1 VPILNEPGTRTPC
14 IHFCRMGALGHTDA
28 AKRVSDAVQLHF
40 SIMGFDCARHW
51 IACRLDNG
59 KGGETLYDNKRDA
72 IRHQLDEYL
81 CMYVCLTGAP
91 MSVCE
96 AEILLATHR
105 KAYDA
110 GFRMADPDTAAGG
123 RELIPRVAIEH
134 QLSTIRALENK
145 RG

>member
-1 VPILNEPGTRTPC
+1 
-14 IHFCRMGALGHTDA
+14 MA
-28 AKRVSDAVQLHF
+28 ARHVSESVRLHF
-40 SIMGFDCARHW
+40 SLLGFDCARHW

-59 KGGETLYDNKRDA
+59 KGGNTLYDNKHDA

-81 CMYVCLTGAP
+81 CMYICLTGAP

-123 RELIPRVAIEH
+123 GQLIPRVALEH
-134 QLSTIRALENK
+134 QLATITALETGRK
-145 RG
+145 RA

>member
-1 VPILNEPGTRTPC
+1 MPALNEPGTSKPC
-14 IHFCRMGALGHTDA
+14 VHFCQMGALGHTDA
-28 AKRVSDAVQLHF
+28 AKRVSDAVQQHF
-40 SIMGFDCARHW
+40 AIMGFDCARMW

-59 KGGETLYDNKRDA
+59 KGGQTLYDSKRDA

-81 CMYVCLTGAP
+81 AMYICLTGAP

-123 RELIPRVAIEH
+123 KTIIPRIALEH
-134 QLSTIRALENK
+134 QLATITALE
-145 RG
+145 RGK

>member
-1 VPILNEPGTRTPC
+1 
-14 IHFCRMGALGHTDA
+14 MGAFGHTDA
-28 AKRVSDAVQLHF
+28 AKRVSDAVNLHF
-40 SIMGFDCARHW
+40 SIMGFDCKRYW
-51 IACRLDNG
+51 IACRLDSG

-81 CMYVCLTGAP
+81 CMYICLTGAP

-96 AEILLATHR
+96 AEVLLAVHR

-123 RELIPRVAIEH
+123 RELIPRVAVEH
-134 QLSTIRALENK
+134 NLATIRALENK